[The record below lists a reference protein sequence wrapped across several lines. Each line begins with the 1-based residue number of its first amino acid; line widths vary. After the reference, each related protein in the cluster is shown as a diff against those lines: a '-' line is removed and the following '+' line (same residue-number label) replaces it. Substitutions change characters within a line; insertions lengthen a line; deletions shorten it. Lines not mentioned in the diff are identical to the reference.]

1 LSWHDEVEHIV
12 RARQLAQEM
21 GGPAR
26 IQRQHDAGKL
36 TARERIGL
44 LLDPGSFEEIGVLA
58 DHVSRREALADYSA
72 PADGV
77 VTGMGSVAG
86 RTTFVLAEDFT
97 TLGGSVGRTGMRKRH
112 RIRELAARELA
123 PIVYLLDGAGAR
135 TQDFVNAGW
144 VGGEPFL
151 QMARMSGVIPQVVG
165 VLGPLAGD
173 PALEVP
179 LCDFKVM
186 VKGSGMLAAAGPP
199 LVAAA
204 TGIELSKE
212 ELGGWRLHTRTSGTV
227 DIAVDDDADAIAA
240 IRTYLAY
247 LPGSCYELPPEAPAS
262 EPSGSPEDLLTLVPQ
277 NRKQPYDMRGIIKC
291 LADADTMFELQAE
304 YGRALLVGL
313 ARIEGHVVGVQANQ
327 PMVRAGAF
335 GAEEA
340 DKCFH
345 FLQLCNSFNIPVL
358 FLTDVPG
365 LMVGTA
371 AEANAT
377 LRRGLRIASVMAYMR
392 TPTVSVLIRKAYG
405 MGAVVMNG
413 PGGNQSLT
421 LAWPSTEFGAM
432 PAHGGVA
439 AAHRRAISAA
449 GDPAET
455 EAAIER
461 QYASMGGV
469 LDAARA
475 FDFDDLVDPRE
486 TRSRVARAFRRAR
499 VRQQTQLGPWQYSG
513 ILP

>member
-1 LSWHDEVEHIV
+1 MSWHDGVESLASAR
-12 RARQLAQEM
+12 RAALEL

-36 TARERIGL
+36 TARERIDL
-44 LLDPGSFEEIGVLA
+44 LLDPGSFEEFGILA
-58 DHVSRREALADYSA
+58 DHASRREALTDVSA

-77 VTGMGSVAG
+77 VTGVGTVSG
-86 RTTFVLAEDFT
+86 RVTFVLAEDFT

-112 RIRELAARELA
+112 RVRELAERELA

-135 TQDFVNAGW
+135 AQEFVNAGW

-151 QMARMSGVIPQVVG
+151 QMARMSGVVPQVAA

-186 VKGSGMLAAAGPP
+186 AKGNGMLAAAGPP

-204 TGIELSKE
+204 TGVTVTKE
-212 ELGGWRLHTRTSGTV
+212 ELGGWRLHTRTTGTV
-227 DIAVDDDADAIAA
+227 DLAVDDDAAAIAA
-240 IRTYLAY
+240 IRAY
-247 LPGSCYELPPEAPAS
+247 LGFVPGSCYELPPVSAPVA
-262 EPSGSPEDLLTLVPQ
+262 PVRPADDLLSLVPMS
-277 NRKQPYDMRGIIKC
+277 RKQPYDMRDIIAC
-291 LADADTMFELQAE
+291 LVDGGGFFELQPE
-304 YGRALLVGL
+304 YGKAVLVGL

-327 PMVRAGAF
+327 PKVRAGAF
-335 GAEEA
+335 GAEES
-340 DKCFH
+340 DKCLH
-345 FLQLCNSFNIPVL
+345 FLQLCNAFHVPVL

-365 LMVGTA
+365 LMVGAA

-377 LRRGLRIASVMAYMR
+377 LRRGMRMASVMAHMR

-439 AAHRRAISAA
+439 AAHRRTITTAE
-449 GDPAET
+449 DPSEA
-455 EAAIER
+455 EAALER
-461 QYASMGGV
+461 HYAALGDV
-469 LDAARA
+469 VHAARA
-475 FDFDDLVDPRE
+475 FDFDDLIDPRE
-486 TRSRVARAFRRAR
+486 TRARVARAFARAR
-499 VRQQTQLGPWQYSG
+499 ERQRTDLGPWRYGG